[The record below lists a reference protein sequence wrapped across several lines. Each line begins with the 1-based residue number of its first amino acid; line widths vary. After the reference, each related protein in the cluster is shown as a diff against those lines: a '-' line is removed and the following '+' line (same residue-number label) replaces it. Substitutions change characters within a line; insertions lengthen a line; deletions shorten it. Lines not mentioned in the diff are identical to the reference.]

1 MDIAVQ
7 ILAETGKLEKAQKIA
22 VWAAQEVPFQ
32 PERFEPRG
40 DGKFFRIFGS
50 IEISE
55 HDWPSIFLETFRLA
69 TLVGRNFEVTTD
81 AENDL
86 EVLVKS
92 PSVVGAHWIML
103 FAQLD
108 R

>member
-1 MDIAVQ
+1 MNIAVQ

-22 VWAAQEVPFQ
+22 AWVAQEVPFQ

-50 IEISE
+50 IEASE
-55 HDWPSIFLETFRLA
+55 QDWPGMFLETFRLA

-81 AENDL
+81 AANDL

-92 PSVVGAHWIML
+92 PSVVGVHWIML
-103 FAQLD
+103 VTQTD

>member
-1 MDIAVQ
+1 MEIAVQ
-7 ILAETGKLEKAQKIA
+7 ILAETATLEKAQKIA
-22 VWAAQEVPFQ
+22 AWAAQEVPFH

-50 IEISE
+50 IKASE
-55 HDWPSIFLETFRLA
+55 HDWPGLFLETFRLA
-69 TLVGRNFEVTTD
+69 TRVGRNFEVTTD
-81 AENDL
+81 AANDL

-103 FAQLD
+103 IAQLN